1 MARRTSARV
10 TKVVGGT
17 RPSHMRRRGRRG
29 RRKSVRLSVRK
40 R

>member
-1 MARRTSARV
+1 MARRKSI

-17 RPSHMRRRGRRG
+17 RPSHMRRGRGRRG
-29 RRKSVRLSVRK
+29 RRKSVRVSVRK